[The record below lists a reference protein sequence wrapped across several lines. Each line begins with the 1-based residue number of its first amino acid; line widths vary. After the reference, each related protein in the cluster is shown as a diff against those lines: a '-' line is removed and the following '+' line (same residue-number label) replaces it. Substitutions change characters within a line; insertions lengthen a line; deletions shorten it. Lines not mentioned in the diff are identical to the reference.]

1 MPRLINFRPIS
12 RVIGVLLIIIGVLM
26 WTGIPF
32 SLYFGE
38 DVMPLLYAGLV
49 TVGGGGLF
57 FALPRRG
64 RRSNALPRADNMTI
78 RKREGYLIVA
88 LSWTAMV
95 SFGMLPYLFS
105 GMLPSVP
112 DALFETASGMTTTGA
127 STLTDI
133 EIQPRGL
140 LYWRSLTQWIGGMGI
155 IVLTVAIF
163 PLLGIGGI
171 ELFAAEAPGPTSD
184 KLHPRISET
193 AKRLWFIYVG
203 LTFAAG
209 LLYWLLGLSG
219 YEAVNHALTTMATGG
234 FSTRNASAAAF
245 SPSIQYTMTVFMFLA
260 GVNYTVL
267 YLSLKMRWSQV
278 WQSSEFKAYLGL
290 ILILAVF
297 FTLRVW
303 YVTDGGLE
311 QSFRDSIFQVVS
323 LITTTGFVS
332 ADYTSWTDSLTL
344 VCFILIFL
352 GACAGSTSGGI
363 KLIRHLVFFKN
374 SYLEFK
380 RLVHPQAIIPLR
392 LNGQIVSGR
401 VITHIF
407 NFLLL
412 YLIIFVIGSVVL
424 SVLGLD
430 FITAI
435 GAMATSLSNVG
446 PGIGGVGP
454 VDNFAW
460 LSPSIKVF
468 LSFVMIV
475 GRLEIF
481 TVLVLFT
488 PYFWRLN

>member
-1 MPRLINFRPIS
+1 MINFRPIA
-12 RVIGVLLIIIGVLM
+12 RVIGILLCIVGVMM
-26 WTGIPF
+26 WTALPF
-32 SLYFGE
+32 SIWYEE
-38 DVMPLLYAGLV
+38 DLLPLILAGL
-49 TVGGGGLF
+49 TTAGAGGLF
-57 FALPRRG
+57 LLIKNPRG
-64 RRSNALPRADNMTI
+64 VPI

-88 LSWTAMV
+88 LSWVAMV
-95 SFGMLPYLFS
+95 LFGTLPYLYS
-105 GMLPSVP
+105 GLFDSVA
-112 DALFETASGMTTTGA
+112 DAAFETVSGMTTTGA
-127 STLTDI
+127 SVLTDI
-133 EIQPRGL
+133 EEQTKNLHGI

-155 IVLTVAIF
+155 IVLTVAVF
-163 PLLGIGGI
+163 PFLGIGGI

-203 LTFAAG
+203 LTI
-209 LLYWLLGLSG
+209 LLAVLLVAFGLSP

-245 SPSIQYTMTVFMFLA
+245 GPSVQYLLILFMFFA
-260 GVNYTVL
+260 GVNYTLV
-267 YLSLKMRWSQV
+267 YLSFKRRWAEV
-278 WQSSEFKAYLGL
+278 WASDELKAYIGLVVVLTGIITLKVYLG
-290 ILILAVF
+290 AASVAGF
-297 FTLRVW
+297 
-303 YVTDGGLE
+303 E
-311 QSFRDSIFQVVS
+311 EAFRDSLFQVVS

-332 ADYTSWTDSLTL
+332 ADYSQWATSAQ
-344 VCFILIFL
+344 LIIFVLLFL

-380 RLVHPQAIIPLR
+380 RIVHPSAIIPLR
-392 LNGQIVSGR
+392 INHEVVPGKI
-401 VITHIF
+401 ITHVF

-412 YLIIFVIGSVVL
+412 YLMLFVVGSVIL
-424 SVLGLD
+424 AMMGLD
-430 FITAI
+430 FMTAI
-435 GAMATSLSNVG
+435 GAMATSLGNVG

-460 LSPSIKVF
+460 LPAHVKLF
-468 LSFVMIV
+468 LSFVMLV

>member
-1 MPRLINFRPIS
+1 
-12 RVIGVLLIIIGVLM
+12 M

-32 SLYFGE
+32 SLWYDE
-38 DVMPLLYAGLV
+38 DWKPLLLAGL
-49 TVGGGGLF
+49 TSIAAGGGLF
-57 FALPRRG
+57 LVKVPKGAP
-64 RRSNALPRADNMTI
+64 I
-78 RKREGYLIVA
+78 RKREGYLIVT
-88 LSWTAMV
+88 LSWLAMV
-95 SFGMLPYLFS
+95 LAGMLPYLYS
-105 GMLPSVP
+105 GMIPSVP
-112 DALFETASGMTTTGA
+112 DALFETVSGMTTTGA
-127 STLTDI
+127 SVLTDI
-133 EIQPRGL
+133 EAQPRGL

-203 LTFAAG
+203 LTV
-209 LLYWLLGLSG
+209 LLGFLLVLFGLSP
-219 YEAVNHALTTMATGG
+219 YEAINHALTTMATGG

-245 SPSIQYTMTVFMFLA
+245 GPAVQYLLIVFMFLA
-260 GVNYTVL
+260 GINYAVL
-267 YLSLKMRWSQV
+267 YLSLKRRWTEV
-278 WQSSEFKAYLGL
+278 WQSDELKAYIGL
-290 ILILAVF
+290 VVLLAIFCTAQVYYA
-297 FTLRVW
+297 T
-303 YVTDGGLE
+303 GANNLE
-311 QSFRDSIFQVVS
+311 QSFRDSLFQIVS

-332 ADYTSWTDSLTL
+332 ADYTSWGTSLTL
-344 VCFILIFL
+344 VFFVLLSI

-363 KLIRHLVFFKN
+363 KLVRHLVFFKN

-380 RLVHPQAIIPLR
+380 RILHPSAIIPLR
-392 LNGQIVSGR
+392 VNDSIVPGR
-401 VITHIF
+401 IITHIF

-412 YLIIFVIGSVVL
+412 YLLVFVFGSVIL
-424 SVLGLD
+424 AAMGLD
-430 FITAI
+430 FMTAI
-435 GAMATSLSNVG
+435 GAMATSLGNVG
-446 PGIGGVGP
+446 PGIGSVGP

-460 LSPSIKVF
+460 LPAHVKIF

>member
-1 MPRLINFRPIS
+1 MINFRPIA
-12 RVIGVLLIIIGVLM
+12 RIIGILLGLVGVMM

-32 SLYFGE
+32 SLWYGEDGWPLLLAGLTSIGVGASLYFGIKNPKRE
-38 DVMPLLYAGLV
+38 P
-49 TVGGGGLF
+49 
-57 FALPRRG
+57 
-64 RRSNALPRADNMTI
+64 I

-88 LSWTAMV
+88 LSWLAMV
-95 SFGMLPYLFS
+95 LSGMLPYLYS
-105 GMLPSVP
+105 GMIPSVP
-112 DALFETASGMTTTGA
+112 DALFETVSGMTTTGA
-127 STLTDI
+127 SVLTDI
-133 EIQPRGL
+133 EAQPRGL

-203 LTFAAG
+203 LTITLG
-209 LLYWLLGLSG
+209 ILLVIFGLSP
-219 YEAVNHALTTMATGG
+219 YEAINHALTTMATGG

-245 SPSIQYTMTVFMFLA
+245 GPHIQYLLILFMFLA

-267 YLSLKMRWSQV
+267 YLSFKRRWADV
-278 WQSSEFKAYLGL
+278 WKSDELKAYIGL
-290 ILILAVF
+290 VVVLALLCSGQVYYATGANDF
-297 FTLRVW
+297 
-303 YVTDGGLE
+303 E
-311 QSFRDSIFQVVS
+311 QAFRDSLFQIVS

-332 ADYTSWTDSLTL
+332 ADYTSWSTNLTL
-344 VCFILIFL
+344 VFFVLLSL

-380 RLVHPQAIIPLR
+380 RIVHPSAIIPLR
-392 LNGQIVSGR
+392 LNGAVVPGKI
-401 VITHIF
+401 ITHIF

-412 YLIIFVIGSVVL
+412 YLLIFVFGSIIL
-424 SVLGLD
+424 AAMGLD
-430 FITAI
+430 FLTAI
-435 GAMATSLSNVG
+435 GAMATSLGNVG
-446 PGIGGVGP
+446 PGIGEVGP

-460 LSPSIKVF
+460 LPAHIKVF
-468 LSFVMIV
+468 LSFVMLV

>member
-1 MPRLINFRPIS
+1 MINFWPIA
-12 RVIGVLLIIIGVLM
+12 RVISVLLLIIGLLM

-32 SLYFGE
+32 SAYYGE
-38 DVMPLLYAGLV
+38 SVLPLAYAGLT
-49 TVGGGGLF
+49 TVAAAGLLWLITQRTRRDDS
-57 FALPRRG
+57 LPR
-64 RRSNALPRADNMTI
+64 PADATI

-88 LSWTAMV
+88 LSWMAMV
-95 SFGMLPYLFS
+95 SFGMLPYLYS
-105 GMLPSVP
+105 GMLPDVT
-112 DALFETASGMTTTGA
+112 DALFETVSGMTTTGA
-127 STLTDI
+127 SVLTDI
-133 EIQPRGL
+133 EVQPRGL

-203 LTFAAG
+203 LTVAEGIVLWVAG
-209 LLYWLLGLSG
+209 MSP

-245 SPSIQYTMTVFMFLA
+245 SPLIQYIIVIFMFLA

-267 YLSLKMRWSQV
+267 YLSLKRRWTDV
-278 WQSSEFKAYLGL
+278 WQSDELKAYISLVVVL
-290 ILILAVF
+290 TLF
-297 FTLRVW
+297 FTARICYLKELP
-303 YVTDGGLE
+303 LE
-311 QSFRDSIFQVVS
+311 QSFRDSVFQVVS

-332 ADYTSWTDSLTL
+332 ADYTSWAPSLTMI
-344 VCFILIFL
+344 CFVLLFL

-363 KLIRHLVFFKN
+363 KIIRNLVFFKN

-380 RLVHPQAIIPLR
+380 RIVHPQAIIPLR
-392 LNGQIVSGR
+392 LNGQVVPGR

-412 YLIIFVIGSVVL
+412 YLILFVVGSVVL
-424 SVLGLD
+424 SMLGLD
-430 FITAI
+430 FVTAI
-435 GAMATSLSNVG
+435 GAMATSLGNVG
-446 PGIGGVGP
+446 PGIGEVGP
-454 VDNFAW
+454 VNNFAW
-460 LSPSIKVF
+460 LSAPVKLF